1 MRNLRHL
8 IFNWKTEPHN
18 GWSLS
23 AKLTAAY
30 SILIVMVAGT
40 LATSLYLHLL
50 TAQRQAIRDRLLD
63 IVSLTIPQMDSDYHS
78 LIVTPAD
85 EQRPYYKILQQRLQ
99 AIQTASPDIKRL
111 YTLRQEPDRSIVVVM
126 DYAPPPY
133 RKVKVGQ
140 KLTKL
145 TPTIGQ
151 GLSTIDRPVVEQN
164 LLENSAGKEVL
175 YGYAP
180 INDPL
185 GRREGVLA
193 IELDASD
200 IINSQNQ
207 AKNLALLTF
216 LVTLPLALGVG
227 WWLGRRL
234 ISPIEEL
241 VEGAEAIAQGQLDLE
256 VKVRSKDEVGVLA
269 SAFNHMSHQ
278 LKQSFHT
285 LEAKVAQRTAQLQQA
300 NQEIISLNERLKA
313 ENIRMSAE
321 LEVTRQLQKMILPKE
336 EELSQISELDIA
348 GFMEPADEVG
358 GDYYD
363 ILQQNGNVRI
373 SIGDVTG
380 HGLESGVLAI
390 MVQTSLRTL
399 MAHNETDPVK
409 VLNTLNRTIYD
420 NIQRMNSDKNL
431 TLSLL
436 DYRDGILSFSGQH
449 EEIVVVR
456 ASGEVERI
464 DTIDLGF
471 PIGLE
476 ENISDF
482 VSSAQ
487 LRLHLGDIVVL
498 YTDGITEAENMNKKH
513 YSLERLIEVVKMN
526 GKRSAKEI
534 RQNVID
540 DVRQHIGRQKVYDD
554 ITLVVLKLL
563 E

>member
-1 MRNLRHL
+1 
-8 IFNWKTEPHN
+8 
-18 GWSLS
+18 
-23 AKLTAAY
+23 
-30 SILIVMVAGT
+30 MVAGT
-40 LATSLYLHLL
+40 LASSLYLHLL
-50 TAQRQAIRDRLLD
+50 AAQRHAIRDRLLD
-63 IVSLTIPQMDSDYHS
+63 IVSLTIPQIDSDYHS

-99 AIQTASPDIKRL
+99 AIQTASPDIKRI
-111 YTLRQEPDRSIVVVM
+111 YTLRQQPDRSIVVVM
-126 DYAPPPY
+126 DYVPPPY
-133 RKVKVGQ
+133 QKANVGQ
-140 KLTKL
+140 EITQL
-145 TPTIGQ
+145 TPIISQ
-151 GLSTIDRPVVEQN
+151 GLSAVNQPIVEQN
-164 LLENSAGKEVL
+164 LLENTAGKEVL

-200 IINSQNQ
+200 IINSQNK
-207 AKNLALLTF
+207 AKKLAFLTF
-216 LVTLPLALGVG
+216 LVTLPLSLGVG

-234 ISPIEEL
+234 LSPIEEL
-241 VEGAEAIAQGQLDLE
+241 VEGAEAIAQGKLDRE
-256 VKVRSKDEVGVLA
+256 VKVRSKDEVGILA

-278 LKQSFHT
+278 LKQSFDT
-285 LEAKVAQRTAQLQQA
+285 LEAKVAQRTAQLQHA

-336 EELSQISELDIA
+336 EELSKISELDIA
-348 GFMEPADEVG
+348 GFMEPAEEVG

-363 ILQQNGNVRI
+363 ILHQNGNVRI

-420 NIQRMNSDKNL
+420 NVQRMNSDKNL
-431 TLSLL
+431 SLALL
-436 DYRDGILSFSGQH
+436 DYRDGILNFSGQH

-456 ASGEVERI
+456 ANGEVERI

-487 LRLHLGDIVVL
+487 LQLHLGDIVVL
-498 YTDGITEAENMNKKH
+498 YTDGITEAENINKNQ
-513 YSLERLIEVVKMN
+513 YSLERLIEVVKKN
-526 GKRSAKEI
+526 GKRSAREI
-534 RQNVID
+534 RQTVID
-540 DVRQHIGRQKVYDD
+540 DVRQHIGMQKVYDD
-554 ITLVVLKLL
+554 ITLVVLKLR